1 MGWPM
6 KQHQVEEGDRAVA
19 RRLFMALCE
28 LYPDRYITLIEPH
41 DANDRTPSLS
51 MPAVRAF
58 TERSSKPNSPLPQA
72 LLTVAQQ
79 RRQQVGE
86 Y

>member
-1 MGWPM
+1 MEPIRYESRYLGDGMANM

-28 LYPDRYITLIEPH
+28 LHPDRYITLIEPR

-51 MPAVRAF
+51 MRAVEA
-58 TERSSKPNSPLPQA
+58 EGLRSSRAPKPLA
-72 LLTVAQQ
+72 
-79 RRQQVGE
+79 R
-86 Y
+86 